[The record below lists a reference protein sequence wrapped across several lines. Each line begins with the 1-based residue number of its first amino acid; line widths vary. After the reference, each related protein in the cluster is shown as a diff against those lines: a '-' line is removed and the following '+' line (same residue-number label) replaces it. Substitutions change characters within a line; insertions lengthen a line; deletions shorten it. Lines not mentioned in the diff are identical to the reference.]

1 MKYVKAFVAGMILPA
16 VVMPFIIAY
25 FVLQG
30 ELIAIQKI
38 PLMYFGALLWGV
50 WNVIFIMTR
59 KHVPIT
65 DRNVK
70 LGAYGAVYGLI
81 SALVTSLLFEFTSV
95 IPSFSDSFIVLAIIG
110 YPILLYFAWK
120 YVVNALNLIFE
131 VY

>member
-1 MKYVKAFVAGMILPA
+1 MILPA
-16 VVMPFIIAY
+16 FIAPFVLAY

-30 ELIAIQKI
+30 EVMAIQQL
-38 PLMYFGALLWGV
+38 PLLYFGALLWGL
-50 WNVIFIMTR
+50 WNVVFVITR

-70 LGAYGAVYGLI
+70 LGAYGAIYGLI
-81 SALVTSLLFEFTSV
+81 SALVSSLLFEFTSA
-95 IPSFSDSFIVLAIIG
+95 IPSFSDSMIAVAIIG